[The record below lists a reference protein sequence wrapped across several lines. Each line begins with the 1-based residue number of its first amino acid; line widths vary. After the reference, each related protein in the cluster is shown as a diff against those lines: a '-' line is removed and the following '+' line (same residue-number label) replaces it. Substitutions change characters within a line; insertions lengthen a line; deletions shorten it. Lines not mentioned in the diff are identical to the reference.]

1 MLADASTAQP
11 PPPADPKVSVH
22 MRVHEWGR
30 IRPVLAA
37 EGRTADGGAALVTS
51 AFLGKGG
58 GRTMHLSELLL
69 KEGKGI

>member
-1 MLADASTAQP
+1 
-11 PPPADPKVSVH
+11 

-51 AFLGKGG
+51 AFFEGVGRGG
-58 GRTMHLSELLL
+58 TMHLSELLL